1 MRSPGTLERPEV
13 SNPPAVPPLPGDA
26 GRGTDASSDTADDG
40 SVFEDVSPVPAKNE
54 PDAGTPASWRGRLL
68 GPDGSVL
75 TDVTANIEL
84 HYRYQAD
91 VEDGGFALEGVRPGR
106 YHVSVG
112 IFDSEVKRT
121 GLGDRVLLFNHVF
134 APGEQWSEDIQIPT
148 GLPITGVMQRPDGGP
163 FGSWWVKLSR
173 AGVERERGIEQ
184 GSVRVETD
192 DAGRFEFQH
201 VPPGAW
207 TLTYGGPSQ
216 HRSVAFTRLP
226 VHPGASEV
234 IFRVIEE

>member
-1 MRSPGTLERPEV
+1 M
-13 SNPPAVPPLPGDA
+13 LP
-26 GRGTDASSDTADDG
+26 
-40 SVFEDVSPVPAKNE
+40 SPVA
-54 PDAGTPASWRGRLL
+54 TVTHWWRAPVVLHRLRAAR
-68 GPDGSVL
+68 SV
-75 TDVTANIEL
+75 
-84 HYRYQAD
+84 
-91 VEDGGFALEGVRPGR
+91 
-106 YHVSVG
+106 
-112 IFDSEVKRT
+112 DSEVKRT

-216 HRSVAFTRLP
+216 HRSVSLSRRTTAP
-226 VHPGASEV
+226 WPGVGAC
-234 IFRVIEE
+234 